1 MRRLSIMISSVI
13 ALQSFIAIPFVP
25 SLAFAAKLDCK
36 SDQLD
41 QSQMNECSN
50 QDFLAADKALNDIYK
65 KARDVIKGW
74 DDETGA
80 ALKAFVDGQKG
91 WIAYR
96 DGYCTA
102 YAYQSHGGSMEPML
116 IAGCMAT
123 VTKARTEEL
132 KSMIDDSGN

>member
-1 MRRLSIMISSVI
+1 MRRLSILISSIV
-13 ALQSFIAIPFVP
+13 ALQSLIVLPLVP
-25 SLAFAAKLDCK
+25 NSASAAKLDCQ

-41 QSQMNECSN
+41 QSQMNECAN
-50 QDFLAADKALNDIYK
+50 QDFLNADKDLNDVYK
-65 KARDVIKGW
+65 KAREIIKSW

-116 IAGCMAT
+116 IAGCMAS
-123 VTKARTEEL
+123 VTKARADEL
-132 KSMIDDSGN
+132 RTLVESGE

>member
-1 MRRLSIMISSVI
+1 MRVTSILLS
-13 ALQSFIAIPFVP
+13 AF
-25 SLAFAAKLDCK
+25 LAFSAATLLSSASATAASKLNCK

-41 QSQMNECSN
+41 QSQMNECAN
-50 QDFLAADKALNDIYK
+50 QDFLNADKDLNDVYK
-65 KARDVIKGW
+65 KAREIIKGW

-116 IAGCMAT
+116 IAGCMAS
-123 VTKARTEEL
+123 VTKARADEL
-132 KSMIDDSGN
+132 KTLVESGE